1 MKVVAPSS
9 MQRRLL
15 VELLASELDGDGTIR
30 LDGPGRELAFEQ
42 LLGSGMVS
50 RAGSC
55 VILTQAG
62 RELAGCIA
70 DHMLGARQ
78 GAA

>member
-1 MKVVAPSS
+1 MPSA

-15 VELLASELDGDGTIR
+15 VELLASELDGDDTVR
-30 LDGPGRELAFEQ
+30 LDDASREVAFEE

-50 RAGSC
+50 RAGTW
-55 VILTQAG
+55 VALTQAG
-62 RELAGCIA
+62 RELASRIA

-78 GAA
+78 RLQSPA